1 MTMSFCH
8 ACGGKHPANGIGGTA
23 TVAESHDA
31 GCFLCLELTM
41 QAQQGKEK
49 SDAERI
55 PLDIVCGQL
64 RKEQPRREIQAF
76 VQQKSLD
83 EQWSPEQMA
92 YRAKL
97 ENSLLSG
104 MPPNDLSSH

>member
-1 MTMSFCH
+1 M
-8 ACGGKHPANGIGGTA
+8 P
-23 TVAESHDA
+23 VEESTRQTESREQPPLRKVTTRA
-31 GCFLCLELTM
+31 AFVCFELTM
-41 QAQQGKEK
+41 QVQQGKEK
-49 SDAERI
+49 VTQREF
-55 PLDIVCGQL
+55 LENIVCGQL

-104 MPPNDLSSH
+104 KPPNDLSSH